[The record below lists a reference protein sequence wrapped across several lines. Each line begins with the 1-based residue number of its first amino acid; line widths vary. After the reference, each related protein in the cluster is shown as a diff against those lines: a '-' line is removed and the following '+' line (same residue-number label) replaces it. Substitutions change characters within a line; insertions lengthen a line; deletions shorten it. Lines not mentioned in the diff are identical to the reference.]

1 MSWMPVTSDTSKS
14 CFTVFIQV
22 MCVRPGS
29 PAWVLALTL
38 VAASIT
44 LHQYQGAAVSL
55 LPRSRVQISIMSS
68 GLQLPSPDNI
78 AGCFICVCP
87 WEWSPRL
94 PLDLL
99 VT

>member
-1 MSWMPVTSDTSKS
+1 M
-14 CFTVFIQV
+14 
-22 MCVRPGS
+22 
-29 PAWVLALTL
+29 
-38 VAASIT
+38 
-44 LHQYQGAAVSL
+44 SL